1 MENLSKEMETVA
13 KKQTEVLNLKN
24 SRSELSSLAM
34 LNSWMEMTEALLEKS
49 NRNYPIWKR
58 EKIEEKMNRELQE
71 SLR

>member
-34 LNSWMEMTEALLEKS
+34 LNS
-49 NRNYPIWKR
+49 
-58 EKIEEKMNRELQE
+58 
-71 SLR
+71 

>member
-1 MENLSKEMETVA
+1 MENLSKEMETIA